1 MKKAVL
7 ATLIGAALFSGASL
21 AADQGSNFDRLEARY
36 IDYSDNGDGFGLSGR
51 VMLNESIY
59 FTADY
64 AHTSEGILDIDEV
77 LAGVGYKHDFSEK
90 FTGFAD
96 VNLSYVDF
104 DASFNGQSF
113 GDDDIGYAV
122 QVGGVYRLNPAVE
135 FSGLVRHIDNDT
147 FGDSDQQFELAAR
160 WYINNEFSLS
170 ATYADSFE
178 SDWRDGYFIGAAWH
192 F

>member
-7 ATLIGAALFSGASL
+7 ATLIGAALFSGATL

-36 IDYSDNGDGFGLSGR
+36 IDYSDIDGFGLSGR

-59 FTADY
+59 FTGDY
-64 AHTSEGILDIDEV
+64 AHTSESSLDVDEI
-77 LAGVGYKHDFSEK
+77 LAGIGYKHEFSEK

-96 VNLSYVDF
+96 VNLSYMDY
-104 DASFNGQSF
+104 DAQLAS
-113 GDDDIGYAV
+113 DDDTGYAV

-135 FSGLVRHIDNDT
+135 FSGLVRHIDNDI
-147 FGDSDQQFELAAR
+147 FVDSEQEYELAAR

-170 ATYADSFE
+170 ATYVDGFD

>member
-7 ATLIGAALFSGASL
+7 ATLIGAALFSGATL
-21 AADQGSNFDRLEARY
+21 AADQGSDFDRVEARY
-36 IDYSDNGDGFGLSGR
+36 IDYSDIDGFGLNGR
-51 VMLNESIY
+51 AMLSESIY

-64 AHTSEGILDIDEV
+64 SRLSEGGFDLDEI

-96 VNLSYVDF
+96 VNLYYA
-104 DASFNGQSF
+104 DAQDI
-113 GDDDIGYAV
+113 DDDTGYAV

-135 FSGLVRHIDNDT
+135 FSGLVRHLDNDII
-147 FGDSDQQFELAAR
+147 GDSEQEYELSAR
-160 WYINNEFSLS
+160 WYINNQFSVS
-170 ATYADSFE
+170 ATYVDGFD
-178 SDWRDGYFIGAAWH
+178 SDWLFDGYFIGAAWH

>member
-7 ATLIGAALFSGASL
+7 ATLIGAALFSGATL
-21 AADQGSNFDRLEARY
+21 AADQGSDFDRVEASY
-36 IDYSDNGDGFGLSGR
+36 IDYSDIDGFGLNGR
-51 VMLNESIY
+51 AMLSESIY

-64 AHTSEGILDIDEV
+64 SRLSEGDVDLDEV
-77 LAGVGYKHDFSEK
+77 LAGVGYKHDFSEQ

-96 VNLSYVDF
+96 VNLYYVDV
-104 DASFNGQSF
+104 DAPVLSN
-113 GDDDIGYAV
+113 DDTGYAV

-135 FSGLVRHIDNDT
+135 FSGLVRHFDNDV
-147 FGDSDQQFELAAR
+147 FGGSEQEYELAAR
-160 WYINNEFSLS
+160 WYINNQFSLS
-170 ATYADSFE
+170 ATYVDGFD

>member
-7 ATLIGAALFSGASL
+7 ATLIGAALFSGATL

-59 FTADY
+59 FTGDY
-64 AHTSEGILDIDEV
+64 AHTSEGSLDLDEV
-77 LAGVGYKHDFSEK
+77 LAGIGYKHEFSEK

-96 VNLSYVDF
+96 VNLYYVDADF
-104 DASFNGQSF
+104 QVDS
-113 GDDDIGYAV
+113 DDDTGYAV

-135 FSGLVRHIDNDT
+135 FSGLVRHIDNDI
-147 FGDSDQQFELAAR
+147 FVDSEQEYELAAR

-170 ATYADSFE
+170 ATYVDGFD